1 MNLYKIHYSW
11 STGAISSSD
20 VEYYESEDRL
30 KVDLLK
36 HHLDIMYSSR
46 GPDNRLKMMK
56 ASLWRKF
63 YGPDGEP
70 RERRTK
76 KIFSVERVDND
87 QWVPVNYHFI
97 EPEVVIE

>member
-11 STGAISSSD
+11 STGAVSSSD
-20 VEYYESEDRL
+20 IKYYESEEPF

-46 GPDNRLKMMK
+46 GPDNWFKMMK

-76 KIFSVERVDND
+76 RIILAQKVDNGE
-87 QWVPVNYHFI
+87 WVDVDYHFI